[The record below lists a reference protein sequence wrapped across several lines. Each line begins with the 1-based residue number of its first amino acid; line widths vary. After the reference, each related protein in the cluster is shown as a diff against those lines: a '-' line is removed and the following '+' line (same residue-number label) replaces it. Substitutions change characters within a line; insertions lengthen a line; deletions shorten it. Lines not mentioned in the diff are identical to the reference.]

1 MRASHCLIAA
11 ELALTC
17 RPSFLSYFLPPRRLF
32 DEVAGSGLVE
42 HPAQKAEMGK
52 LLMHG
57 AREFARSAE
66 QQQWHQHLVWMQSPV
81 M

>member
-1 MRASHCLIAA
+1 LACLDGLPLATPGA

-17 RPSFLSYFLPPRRLF
+17 PISRFSLFLRRLF
-32 DEVAGSGLVE
+32 DEVAGSGLAE

-57 AREFARSAE
+57 AREFAK
-66 QQQWHQHLVWMQSPV
+66 
-81 M
+81 